1 MCRKN
6 KICGSLLIL
15 LGALA
20 ALILWDPTFFF
31 FTLVIGIG
39 LILARK
45 NWVN

>member
-6 KICGSLLIL
+6 KILGSILIL
-15 LGALA
+15 LGALTV
-20 ALILWDPTFFF
+20 LVSWDPTFFF